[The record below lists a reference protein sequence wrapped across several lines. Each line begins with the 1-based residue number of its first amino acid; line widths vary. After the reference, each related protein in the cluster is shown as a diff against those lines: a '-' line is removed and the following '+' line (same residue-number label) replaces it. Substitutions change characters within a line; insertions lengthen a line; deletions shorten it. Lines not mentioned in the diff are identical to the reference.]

1 VTETTTPETTPHE
14 PAEAAPPPKQAP
26 QGGTPAWVWVVYVLG
41 VLAATVFAASLA
53 FVLIAHLTAGDGG
66 AGVHFSTPALV
77 VWLALAVAAV
87 GTFVGRRWGG
97 RR

>member
-1 VTETTTPETTPHE
+1 VTETTTPDTTPHE
-14 PAEAAPPPKQAP
+14 PAEAAPPSKQAP

-53 FVLIAHLTAGDGG
+53 FVAIAYLTDNGG
-66 AGVHFSTPALV
+66 ADVHVSTPALV
-77 VWLALAVAAV
+77 VWLALALAAV